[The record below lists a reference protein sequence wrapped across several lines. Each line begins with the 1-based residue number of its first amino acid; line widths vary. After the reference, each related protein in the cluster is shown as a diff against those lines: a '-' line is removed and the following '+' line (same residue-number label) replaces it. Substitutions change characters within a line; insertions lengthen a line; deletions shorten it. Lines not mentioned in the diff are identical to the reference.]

1 MRARGRW
8 RTKSGRDMHGEEREE
23 RKGKRGAEGG
33 GESGDGRGESVET
46 GVRGEKSDS
55 EGEKLTL

>member
-1 MRARGRW
+1 MCTERSEKKGR
-8 RTKSGRDMHGEEREE
+8 EREE
-23 RKGKRGAEGG
+23 RREEEEKAAM
-33 GESGDGRGESVET
+33 GEERVET

>member
-1 MRARGRW
+1 MCTERSEKKGR
-8 RTKSGRDMHGEEREE
+8 EREE
-23 RKGKRGAEGG
+23 RREEEKAAM
-33 GESGDGRGESVET
+33 GEERVET